1 MTLIQFALYKNNV
14 FLASLPRANPPSLVN
29 TSADSIEIRWEE
41 YVFPVSNYSLCVR
54 KSNEVD
60 CENTFT
66 TSNLNFLI
74 QNLEPET
81 EYFVTI
87 TAITEYG
94 SSPTSER
101 RGFTTGL

>member
-1 MTLIQFALYKNNV
+1 MTLKQITSYKIIV

-60 CENTFT
+60 CENNFT
-66 TSNLNFLI
+66 TSNLYFLI
-74 QNLEPET
+74 QNLEPDT
-81 EYFVTI
+81 EYFVAI

-101 RGFTTGL
+101 REFTTGL